1 MLRPWSC
8 LVLAVVVAA
17 SLHAGGLRRA
27 HAQQAPDAVALLP
40 LDADHRLEIYGQ
52 PVASEIARVLVAGD
66 IDVVVVG
73 PKMAVPERAKL
84 IVDGRIA
91 SAKGDAV
98 VLTLR
103 VRSRVDGTVLS
114 TMQATATSLAT
125 IDKAAADL
133 SARVLPEIRGRLAA
147 MRTTAEPPRRPTE
160 APPPVATTPKQ
171 RPMLVSVR
179 ATNRAGEPLQAPL
192 VAAVAT
198 WAGAHRREPVATDPE
213 LLGRKRITDTVK
225 ASGNDLAIAFEIVG
239 FTFEPGPIPFGRA
252 RVRVRISDAVGIVFD
267 RVIVTDSVVGDK
279 AMTLD
284 GLAVRTAREV
294 VDIMR
299 PHVQRTVAG
308 WR

>member
-8 LVLAVVVAA
+8 FALAVLVAA
-17 SLHAGGLRRA
+17 SMHAGRA
-27 HAQQAPDAVALLP
+27 HAEEGPDAVALLP
-40 LDADHRLEIYGQ
+40 LDADQKLEIYGQ
-52 PVASEIARVLVAGD
+52 PVASEIARVLVAGN

-73 PKMAVPERAKL
+73 AKMAVPERARL

-91 SAKGDAV
+91 SGKGDAV

-103 VRSRVDGTVLS
+103 VRSTVDGTVLT
-114 TMQATATSLAT
+114 TMQATAPSLAS

-133 SARVLPEIRGRLAA
+133 SARVLPEVRGRLAA
-147 MRTTAEPPRRPTE
+147 MHTHADLGPRKPDP
-160 APPPVATTPKQ
+160 APVPSVAPKL
-171 RPMLVSVR
+171 RPMIVAFSTKNL
-179 ATNRAGEPLQAPL
+179 TGEPLQAPL
-192 VAAVAT
+192 IAAVGT
-198 WAGAHRREPVATDPE
+198 WAGAHRREPVAMDPE
-213 LLGRKRITDTVK
+213 LLSKKRVTDTVK
-225 ASGNDLAIAFEIVG
+225 TSGNDLAIAFEIVS
-239 FTFEPGPIPFGRA
+239 FSFEAGTVPFARA
-252 RVRVRISDAVGIVFD
+252 KVRVRISDAVGIVFD

-279 AMTLD
+279 QMKLD